1 MPISTN
7 ESEQSRQNGQL
18 LLIAGVVPV
27 LLSFYLI
34 VTSGWILI
42 PGMDFYDAKR
52 VLQIAMIEFTLIFAL
67 LCRPLRAQT
76 AALIREVPAF
86 VRLAIALVFGFG
98 LASALAAQ
106 NVFYGLTEV
115 SLYFGLCM
123 LVFVTAASARMLG
136 ARMLTLMA
144 VFLLVLGS
152 LVSITEIIGLVVHW
166 NFGQPA
172 TSHTLFLRFSHPR
185 FFNQLQSWL
194 MPLMV
199 LPMLAFTGRPVLRG
213 IATLNLIFWWALLFY
228 SGGRGSML
236 GLFCAYGFVFL
247 LLIKNQQFSRW
258 RNFQLIALLSGI
270 AVYMAV
276 IFIPQFLGA
285 DTGTAIAGS
294 VGRAAANSSGRIN
307 YWRDFLQ
314 LLAERPLLGIGP
326 GSAPCADTMS
336 YFAHPHNFY
345 LQLAVEWGVV
355 AGMAAATVILSVIR
369 SVILRL
375 RAVSAQPVSIET
387 IVVATGVLA
396 AAIHAIFSGVMVMP
410 ASQVCGVLVFAYL
423 TALLLK
429 PAADLPAIAAG
440 GRLTATKTPWTP
452 AIALLVAL
460 ALAQLT
466 YFVVR
471 ELPLIEVRANTFV
484 AEHARFPSPRLWQS
498 GHVCIYQGISP

>member
-1 MPISTN
+1 MPISKKEFN
-7 ESEQSRQNGQL
+7 QPRQSRQL
-18 LLIAGVVPV
+18 LLIAGVVPA
-27 LLSFYLI
+27 LLAFYLI
-34 VTSGWILI
+34 VTSGWNLI

-52 VLQIAMIEFTLIFAL
+52 VLQIAIIEFTLIFAL

-76 AALIREVPAF
+76 IALIGQVPAF
-86 VRLAIALVFGFG
+86 VRLPIALVFGFG
-98 LASALAAQ
+98 LASALASQ

-115 SLYFGLCM
+115 SLYFSLCM
-123 LVFVTAASARMLG
+123 LVFVTAASAGMLG

-194 MPLMV
+194 LPLMI
-199 LPMLAFTGRPVLRG
+199 LPMLAFTGRPFMRG
-213 IATLNLIFWWALLFY
+213 VATFNLIFWWALLFY

-258 RNFQLIALLSGI
+258 RNFQLLALLSGI

-276 IFIPQFLGA
+276 IFIPQFLGT

-326 GSAPCADTMS
+326 GSAPCGDTMS

-355 AGMAAATVILSVIR
+355 AGMAAATVILFVIR

-375 RAVSAQPVSIET
+375 RAVSPRPVSIET

-396 AAIHAIFSGVMVMP
+396 AATHAIFSGVMVMP

-429 PAADLPAIAAG
+429 PAADLPARASG
-440 GRLTATKTPWTP
+440 DQFTATKTLWTP

-471 ELPLIEVRANTFV
+471 ELPLIEARANTFV
-484 AEHARFPSPRLWQS
+484 EEHARFPSPRLWQN
-498 GHVCIYQGISP
+498 GHVCIYPGNSP